1 MAFPQKGTTRTDDE
15 FKHDEFN
22 QKLCFA
28 SQAIFVTSLSQG
40 RRFAQF
46 NSKFIFKDFYDETV
60 LNTGNKCN

>member
-15 FKHDEFN
+15 FKHDEFK

-28 SQAIFVTSLSQG
+28 SQAILVTSLSQE

-46 NSKFIFKDFYDETV
+46 KSKFISKEFYDETV